1 MNFHGY
7 SGCYKRKITSYL
19 TIKRIETDRNI
30 TQNIG
35 KSQSKKIC
43 IEIQNSFLLNGSF
56 SGFRIIGFH
65 NYLRKAEFCQR
76 NPVGAAC
83 RRFHLKPK
91 IAVRCTGF
99 YYIRFVRRS
108 FCIRQIT
115 QRRQQSGLDL
125 IIILSIKSIAAQN
138 IHLFGIVFI
147 VIVTTN
153 IREQE
158 SGQSI
163 LFTQVDHNIVR
174 ERRRTAP

>member
-43 IEIQNSFLLNGSF
+43 IEIQNSFLLNGSL

-108 FCIRQIT
+108 FCIR
-115 QRRQQSGLDL
+115 
-125 IIILSIKSIAAQN
+125 
-138 IHLFGIVFI
+138 IVFI

>member
-115 QRRQQSGLDL
+115 QRRQQSGLAL

-138 IHLFGIVFI
+138 IWDCLYCYCH
-147 VIVTTN
+147 
-153 IREQE
+153 
-158 SGQSI
+158 
-163 LFTQVDHNIVR
+163 DKHK
-174 ERRRTAP
+174 RTGKWTKHSLHPSRPQYSEGKA

>member
-1 MNFHGY
+1 MYLHGY

-43 IEIQNSFLLNGSF
+43 IEIQNSLLNAVSPRFPDHSF
-56 SGFRIIGFH
+56 RHHF
-65 NYLRKAEFCQR
+65 RKAEFCQR

-108 FCIRQIT
+108 FVL
-115 QRRQQSGLDL
+115 GKLLKDANKVVWL